1 MRTARASPGRDLAI
15 RPGMKALAS
24 LALLLTAC
32 LDQAQ
37 PDRYLLPS
45 DAHYVAVFAPFSS
58 PEDCL
63 ANAQDPRSCS
73 FALTFCADGQAARR
87 MGDVVESGD
96 YYLEGSVAHASYN
109 DGIEQLTFDVDA
121 VIELESPTTNW
132 IVDDANRW
140 ETFAFDTIACG
151 PT

>member
-1 MRTARASPGRDLAI
+1 MFRLAWV
-15 RPGMKALAS
+15 G
-24 LALLLTAC
+24 ALLLTGC
-32 LDQAQ
+32 FMDNAQ

-63 ANAQDPRSCS
+63 ANAQDPRSCA

-96 YYLEGSVAHASYN
+96 YYLEGSVANASYN
-109 DGIEQLTFDVDA
+109 DGVQQLRFDVDA
-121 VIELESPTTNW
+121 VVDLENPTTHW
-132 IVDDANRW
+132 IVDDAHRW
-140 ETFAFDTIACG
+140 ETLAFDTISCS
-151 PT
+151 PVN